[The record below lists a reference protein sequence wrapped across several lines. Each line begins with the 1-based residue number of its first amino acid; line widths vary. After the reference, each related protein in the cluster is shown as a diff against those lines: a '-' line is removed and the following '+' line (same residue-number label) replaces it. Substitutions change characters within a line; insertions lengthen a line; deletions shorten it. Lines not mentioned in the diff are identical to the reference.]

1 MVVQRALK
9 AADFGMR
16 QLADATGLK
25 YGVIRTWAIGYRT
38 PTPDNIQKIAE
49 GFRAQAQHL
58 NGLAAELDAVATSDV
73 EGDGE

>member
-16 QLADATGLK
+16 QLADVTGLK

-38 PTPDNIQKIAE
+38 PTPENIQRIAE
-49 GFRAQAQHL
+49 GLRTQAEHL
-58 NGLAAELDAVATSDV
+58 NGLAAELDSVVAA
-73 EGDGE
+73 EEDGA

>member
-38 PTPDNIQKIAE
+38 PTPENIQKIAE
-49 GFRAQAQHL
+49 GFRTQAEHL
-58 NGLAAELDAVATSDV
+58 KGLAAELESVAAA
-73 EGDGE
+73 EGDSE

>member
-38 PTPDNIQKIAE
+38 PTPENIQKIAD
-49 GFRAQAQHL
+49 GLRAQAEHL
-58 NGLAAELDAVATSDV
+58 NGLAAELDSAAVS
-73 EGDGE
+73 EGAE